1 MRAEAAV
8 KKEARASRER
18 SLASSSGD
26 NLIPILLSLNIAL
39 LAIMMAMLVLE

>member
-26 NLIPILLSLNIAL
+26 NLIPILLSLHIAL